1 MVDPNHPRAG
11 DPSGTEV
18 RQQCGHPTTQPDIQ
32 QEDATISTYNIIEP
46 VDINRSSVEV
56 LQLELLSNDD
66 DEFYVGCMLDPRVT
80 GVERVDYL
88 LEDHS
93 DFDKAVFVPPPG
105 PRWTLCQ

>member
-1 MVDPNHPRAG
+1 M
-11 DPSGTEV
+11 
-18 RQQCGHPTTQPDIQ
+18 Q

-46 VDINRSSVEV
+46 VDINQSCLEV

-66 DEFYVGCMLDPRVT
+66 DDFYVGCMLEPRVI

-88 LEDHS
+88 LEDQS
-93 DFDKAVFVPPPG
+93 DFDKAVLFPPPG